1 MNQRWAELPRGALP
15 PDWQVL
21 RARWE
26 YGHVVRAVLLGLGFA
41 ALVTSVRVP
50 TVPWRASG
58 RGVRDDVRRVA

>member
-1 MNQRWAELPRGALP
+1 
-15 PDWQVL
+15 VL

-26 YGHVVRAVLLGLGFA
+26 YGHVAHAVLLALGFA
-41 ALVTSVRVP
+41 ALVTSVLVD